1 MTTQQE
7 EMLQRAMNESRR
19 EERYRAEV
27 EKTIM
32 AEMEYI
38 CFEWEKIQA
47 EMEAN
52 KDEKNK

>member
-32 AEMEYI
+32 AEMEYL